1 MQPLVGCVKKK
12 YVYPEIEYIIR
23 TYQIAGLVAR
33 CVCICIVWLY
43 LGYMWVS
50 GFGGGR
56 EI

>member
-1 MQPLVGCVKKK
+1 MLKKI

-23 TYQIAGLVAR
+23 TYQITGLVAR
-33 CVCICIVWLY
+33 CVCICIVPLY

-50 GFGGGR
+50 GFGFGGGR